1 MSYENL
7 RPSGF
12 DALRAMDV
20 SGCLPVR
27 AFTLVPAGDP
37 YPTWIDRAVS
47 TARYELNRAGLEGL
61 LDEGRLFL
69 AGGALL
75 RLVSEGRLG
84 DGDLDV
90 CQLDGVSLAKVAG
103 ALRRAGY
110 EIVQPVKDHVQ
121 TWEHGASEM
130 PRVQVVT
137 YMHFPTVEDAIGRHD
152 LHVCQW
158 ALTNGG
164 LWCTE
169 QAYMDARDRRLTV
182 NHATFPEDLLRRLRK
197 YAARGYTVTPQAL
210 DAVIATWPKP

>member
-12 DALRAMDV
+12 DALRAIDV

-27 AFTLVPAGDP
+27 AFTLVPPGDP
-37 YPTWIDRAVS
+37 YPTWIDRSVGM
-47 TARYELNRAGLEGL
+47 ARGMLAEAGLIGL
-61 LDEGRLFL
+61 LDEGRIFL

-75 RLVSEGRLG
+75 RLVSDGTLG

-90 CQLDGVSLAKVAG
+90 CPLDGVSLARTTG
-103 ALRRAGY
+103 ALRRSGY
-110 EIVQPVKDHVQ
+110 EVRLPVKDHVQ
-121 TWEHGASEM
+121 TWEKEGV
-130 PRVQVVT
+130 PDVQVVT
-137 YMHFPTVEDAIGRHD
+137 YAFFPTVEDAIGRHD

-169 QAYMDARDRRLTV
+169 QAYRDARDRTLTV
-182 NHATFPEDLLRRLRK
+182 NQAVFPMDLLRRLSK
-197 YAARGYTVTPQAL
+197 YAARGYRVTPQAL
-210 DAVIATWPKP
+210 DALYKALSSE